1 MSDFRDPFP
10 NLPQVVDIGNDRYF
24 MGAQKPIELG
34 FKDRTDYIKSFSDN
48 SRTEFLIRKYLYI
61 SLKGKKRL
69 VFEDPKEKAELI
81 AILRKRAKKIE
92 SSNEFT
98 SSTLKNTLLQRS
110 YLNIQRLIQELEGPD
125 YKGFKFPSLPDI
137 SLPCT
142 KAKKYIRTIPE
153 NRLYQLILE
162 IAWYLLH
169 PDDVPEKVKCDW
181 AKTIKQLDTLRIGD
195 LVINEKQN
203 GNSVSPS
210 NYFKRINLSS
220 VVKSKTLVNALDQAR
235 EMAQQ
240 IEGTTAND
248 NMKERLQTL
257 INILE
262 IKKYLSD
269 DLPID
274 KDRVKI
280 IDVPAATSI
289 SNSLISNPMKG
300 GAGAG
305 AGKALDK
312 PLGIAMR
319 PLFNYFKVVFDPV
332 YSLLESSIDT
342 YSKKTDIQKVM
353 IPQLTTVLHIC
364 NNLNPSETTTSG
376 LNTYGVYRI
385 KNVDETLITF
395 MNNMIASTDTYVSSV
410 GDDAK
415 RNIFNRQLFHLPKVR
430 LSSLLNKFV
439 DPTKYSDPDSIPY
452 IQLFTV
458 GGNLRLIEKDKFMN
472 STKPE
477 MTEEVFKAVNEF
489 FAPTDLYILC
499 TKSDNVKENIPMNM
513 YEIDYDTIDVGE
525 TGIQID
531 NISNNYFNKN
541 KKPELYLENLVT
553 LLPYVV
559 FNDAELALSILI
571 LFKELMPK

>member
-203 GNSVSPS
+203 GNNVSPS

-269 DLPID
+269 DLPVD

-385 KNVDETLITF
+385 KNVDETLIAF

-513 YEIDYDTIDVGE
+513 YEIDYDNVDVGE

>member
-1 MSDFRDPFP
+1 
-10 NLPQVVDIGNDRYF
+10 
-24 MGAQKPIELG
+24 
-34 FKDRTDYIKSFSDN
+34 
-48 SRTEFLIRKYLYI
+48 
-61 SLKGKKRL
+61 
-69 VFEDPKEKAELI
+69 
-81 AILRKRAKKIE
+81 
-92 SSNEFT
+92 
-98 SSTLKNTLLQRS
+98 
-110 YLNIQRLIQELEGPD
+110 
-125 YKGFKFPSLPDI
+125 
-137 SLPCT
+137 
-142 KAKKYIRTIPE
+142 
-153 NRLYQLILE
+153 
-162 IAWYLLH
+162 
-169 PDDVPEKVKCDW
+169 
-181 AKTIKQLDTLRIGD
+181 
-195 LVINEKQN
+195 
-203 GNSVSPS
+203 
-210 NYFKRINLSS
+210 
-220 VVKSKTLVNALDQAR
+220 
-235 EMAQQ
+235 
-240 IEGTTAND
+240 
-248 NMKERLQTL
+248 
-257 INILE
+257 
-262 IKKYLSD
+262 
-269 DLPID
+269 
-274 KDRVKI
+274 
-280 IDVPAATSI
+280 
-289 SNSLISNPMKG
+289 
-300 GAGAG
+300 
-305 AGKALDK
+305 
-312 PLGIAMR
+312 
-319 PLFNYFKVVFDPV
+319 
-332 YSLLESSIDT
+332 
-342 YSKKTDIQKVM
+342 M

-513 YEIDYDTIDVGE
+513 YEIDYDNVDVGE

>member
-34 FKDRTDYIKSFSDN
+34 FKDRADYIKSFSDN

-81 AILRKRAKKIE
+81 AILQKRAKKIE

-203 GNSVSPS
+203 GNNTSPS

-269 DLPID
+269 DLPVD

-289 SNSLISNPMKG
+289 SNSLISNPMRG

-305 AGKALDK
+305 ALDK

-395 MNNMIASTDTYVSSV
+395 MNNIIASTDTYVSSV

-439 DPTKYSDPDSIPY
+439 DSEKYRDPDSIPY

-489 FAPTDLYILC
+489 FTPTDLYIVC

-513 YEIDYDTIDVGE
+513 YEIDYDKVDVGE

>member
-81 AILRKRAKKIE
+81 AILQKRAKKIE

-203 GNSVSPS
+203 GNNVSPS

-269 DLPID
+269 DLPVD

-513 YEIDYDTIDVGE
+513 YEIDYDNVDVGE